1 MIVNS
6 IIFWF
11 YFTVFLLPYF
21 TLMRGS
27 SKIQN
32 LWLLAASYVFY
43 GYADWR
49 MVLLLVAATIIF
61 FVLSLTLP
69 HREGTSNTISESRR
83 KALVTLGVILGVGM
97 LLYFKYLNFFIEQ
110 FAALFA
116 LMGVKTNFSSFHI
129 LVPIGISFFTF
140 KLIAYVVEVYKG
152 NMEPCKDFVTFA
164 SYIAFFPTI
173 MSGPIDSPKMFI
185 PQMAK
190 ARRWNYSAV
199 TEGMI
204 RVLWGMFLKMCIAD
218 KVSPYTDAVFNNYG
232 HHSGMTIAVASV
244 MYTFQIYTDFS
255 GYSEM
260 AIGTA
265 QIMGFRVTE
274 NFIRP
279 YFSTNVGEFWRRW
292 HASLMNWFRDYIYFP
307 LGGSR
312 CSKAKMY
319 RNTMVVFLVSGL
331 WHGAN
336 WTFIFWGAYHGL
348 LVCLYK
354 VIKSIKGSEA
364 TGSKFKV
371 QGPKLQEAP
380 SNSPKGERILPTD
393 LHRFTQ
399 NEESTLIQGSKSQE
413 APSDSPKGGED
424 PAHRFT
430 RIYTERSGAEC
441 SRFKVQTSYN
451 TLQWERKD
459 EKEQGLKVVDI
470 CKKYGSILLVFILV
484 TIGWM
489 VFRCDSFGQ
498 FWGMLAG
505 LATPGHFF
513 ASWALTAVLPIGII
527 LIKELKDE
535 EGWNI
540 HFLHSKNW
548 VVKAV
553 SVGLLIVFILYMG
566 ELDGAKFIYFQF

>member
-1 MIVNS
+1 MLVSSIV
-6 IIFWF
+6 FWCF
-11 YFTVFLLPYF
+11 FTAFLLPYF
-21 TLMRGS
+21 TLMKKNG
-27 SKIQN
+27 KIQN
-32 LWLLAASYVFY
+32 LWLLIASYFFY

-49 MVLLLVAATIIF
+49 MCILLFIATITFYFLGLAINRF
-61 FVLSLTLP
+61 SGFKFQVSSNSLLTPKTL
-69 HREGTSNTISESRR
+69 T
-83 KALVTLGVILGVGM
+83 VLGVVLGAGM
-97 LLYFKYLNFFIEQ
+97 LLYFKYLNFFMEQ

-116 LMGVKTNFSSFHI
+116 LMGLKTNFSSFHI
-129 LVPIGISFFTF
+129 LVPIFISFFTF

-152 NMEPCKDFVTFA
+152 NMEPCRDFVTFA
-164 SYIAFFPTI
+164 AYIAFFPTI

-190 ARRWNYSAV
+190 ARRWNNSAV

-232 HHSGMTIAVASV
+232 HHSGLTIAVAAV
-244 MYTFQIYTDFS
+244 MYTFQIYTDFC

-265 QIMGFRVTE
+265 QVMGFRVTE
-274 NFIRP
+274 NFMRP

-354 VIKSIKGSEA
+354 LTKPFVSGFRFIRE
-364 TGSKFKV
+364 TH
-371 QGPKLQEAP
+371 QQESQVA
-380 SNSPKGERILPTD
+380 D
-393 LHRFTQ
+393 
-399 NEESTLIQGSKSQE
+399 STK
-413 APSDSPKGGED
+413 PDSPKPES
-424 PAHRFT
+424 HQEKHETWNLIFET
-430 RIYTERSGAEC
+430 I
-441 SRFKVQTSYN
+441 
-451 TLQWERKD
+451 RK
-459 EKEQGLKVVDI
+459 
-470 CKKYGSILLVFILV
+470 YANILLVFILV

-505 LATPGHFF
+505 LMAPGHFF
-513 ASWALTAVLPIGII
+513 ASWALTAVLPIGIM
-527 LIKELKDE
+527 LLKELKDE

-540 HFLHSKNW
+540 HLLHSDNW
-548 VVKAV
+548 VVKAI
-553 SVGLLIVFILYMG
+553 SVGFLIVFILYMG
-566 ELDGAKFIYFQF
+566 ELEGAKFIYFQF

>member
-1 MIVNS
+1 MLVNS
-6 IIFWF
+6 IIFWCF
-11 YFTVFLLPYF
+11 FAAFLLPYF
-21 TLMRGS
+21 TLMRGQS
-27 SKIQN
+27 RAQN
-32 LWLLAASYVFY
+32 VWLLVASYFFY

-49 MVLLLVAATIIF
+49 MTILLLIATITFYFLGLAINRVSGF
-61 FVLSLTLP
+61 KFQFSSNSLLTPKTL
-69 HREGTSNTISESRR
+69 T
-83 KALVTLGVILGVGM
+83 VLGVVLGAGM
-97 LLYFKYLNFFIEQ
+97 LLYFKYLNFFVEQ

-116 LMGVKTNFSSFHI
+116 LMGLKANFSSFHI

-140 KLIAYVVEVYKG
+140 KLIAYVVEVYKR
-152 NMEPCKDFVTFA
+152 NMEPCRDFVTFA
-164 SYIAFFPTI
+164 AYIAFFPTI

-190 ARRWNYSAV
+190 ARRWNNSAV

-232 HHSGMTIAVASV
+232 HHSGVTIAVAAV
-244 MYTFQIYTDFS
+244 MYTFQIYTDFC

-265 QIMGFRVTE
+265 QVMGFRVTE
-274 NFIRP
+274 NFMRP

-354 VIKSIKGSEA
+354 VIKGSEA
-364 TGSKFKV
+364 AGSRFKALKRV
-371 QGPKLQEAP
+371 QGLKSFPQKTAELQ
-380 SNSPKGERILPTD
+380 
-393 LHRFTQ
+393 F
-399 NEESTLIQGSKSQE
+399 QGSKSQE
-413 APSDSPKGGED
+413 APSDSPQGEG
-424 PAHRFT
+424 
-430 RIYTERSGAEC
+430 TE
-441 SRFKVQTSYN
+441 
-451 TLQWERKD
+451 
-459 EKEQGLKVVDI
+459 EKEQSLKLVEI
-470 CKKYGSILLVFILV
+470 GKKYGSILLVFILV
-484 TIGWM
+484 TVGWM

-505 LATPGHFF
+505 LMAPGHFF
-513 ASWALTAVLPIGII
+513 ASWALTAVLPIGIM
-527 LIKELKDE
+527 LLKELKDE

-540 HFLHSKNW
+540 HLLHSDNW
-548 VVKAV
+548 MVKAI
-553 SVGLLIVFILYMG
+553 SVGFLIVFILYMG
-566 ELDGAKFIYFQF
+566 ELEGAKFIYFQF

>member
-1 MIVNS
+1 
-6 IIFWF
+6 
-11 YFTVFLLPYF
+11 
-21 TLMRGS
+21 
-27 SKIQN
+27 
-32 LWLLAASYVFY
+32 
-43 GYADWR
+43 
-49 MVLLLVAATIIF
+49 
-61 FVLSLTLP
+61 
-69 HREGTSNTISESRR
+69 
-83 KALVTLGVILGVGM
+83 M

-116 LMGVKTNFSSFHI
+116 LMGLKTNFSSFHI

-152 NMEPCKDFVTFA
+152 NMEPCRDFVTFA
-164 SYIAFFPTI
+164 AYVAFFPTI

-190 ARRWNYSAV
+190 ARRWTHSAV

-218 KVSPYTDAVFNNYG
+218 KVSPYTDAVFNSYM
-232 HHSGMTIAVASV
+232 HHSGMTIAVAAV
-244 MYTFQIYTDFS
+244 MYTFQIYTDFC

-274 NFIRP
+274 NFMRP

-364 TGSKFKV
+364 AGSKFKAP
-371 QGPKLQEAP
+371 GSKLQEAP
-380 SNSPKGERILPTD
+380 SDSPKGERILPTD

-399 NEESTLIQGSKSQE
+399 KAAELQDQRS
-413 APSDSPKGGED
+413 
-424 PAHRFT
+424 
-430 RIYTERSGAEC
+430 RIKTQA
-441 SRFKVQTSYN
+441 SYN
-451 TLQWERKD
+451 SLQGERTD

-470 CKKYGSILLVFILV
+470 CKKYSSILFVFILV

-489 VFRCDSFGQ
+489 VFRCDTFGQ
-498 FWGMLAG
+498 FWKMLAG
-505 LATPGHFF
+505 LAKPGHFF
-513 ASWALTAVLPIGII
+513 VSWALTAVLPIGIM
-527 LIKELKDE
+527 LLKELKDE

-540 HFLHSKNW
+540 HLLHSKNW

>member
-1 MIVNS
+1 MLVSSIV
-6 IIFWF
+6 FWCF
-11 YFTVFLLPYF
+11 FTAFLLPYF
-21 TLMRGS
+21 TLMKKNG
-27 SKIQN
+27 KIQN
-32 LWLLAASYVFY
+32 LWLLIASYFFY

-49 MVLLLVAATIIF
+49 MCILLFIATITFYFLGLAINRF
-61 FVLSLTLP
+61 SGFKFQVSSNSLLTPKTL
-69 HREGTSNTISESRR
+69 T
-83 KALVTLGVILGVGM
+83 VLGVVLGAGM
-97 LLYFKYLNFFIEQ
+97 LLYFKYLNFFMEQ

-116 LMGVKTNFSSFHI
+116 LMGLKTNFSSFHI

-152 NMEPCKDFVTFA
+152 NMEPCRDFVTFA
-164 SYIAFFPTI
+164 AYIAFFPTI

-190 ARRWNYSAV
+190 ARRWNNSAV

-232 HHSGMTIAVASV
+232 HHSGLTIAVAAV
-244 MYTFQIYTDFS
+244 MYTFQIYTDFC

-265 QIMGFRVTE
+265 QVMGFRVTE
-274 NFIRP
+274 NFMRP

-354 VIKSIKGSEA
+354 LTKPFVSGFRFIRE
-364 TGSKFKV
+364 TH
-371 QGPKLQEAP
+371 QQESQVA
-380 SNSPKGERILPTD
+380 D
-393 LHRFTQ
+393 
-399 NEESTLIQGSKSQE
+399 STK
-413 APSDSPKGGED
+413 PDSPKPES
-424 PAHRFT
+424 HQEKHETWNLIFET
-430 RIYTERSGAEC
+430 I
-441 SRFKVQTSYN
+441 
-451 TLQWERKD
+451 RK
-459 EKEQGLKVVDI
+459 
-470 CKKYGSILLVFILV
+470 YANILLVFILV

-505 LATPGHFF
+505 LMAPGHFF
-513 ASWALTAVLPIGII
+513 ASWALTAVLPIGIM
-527 LIKELKDE
+527 LLKDLKDE

-540 HFLHSKNW
+540 HLLHSDNW
-548 VVKAV
+548 VVKAI
-553 SVGLLIVFILYMG
+553 SVGFLIVFILYMG
-566 ELDGAKFIYFQF
+566 ELEGAKFIYFQF

>member
-1 MIVNS
+1 LAINRVSGFKFQVSSNS
-6 IIFWF
+6 LLTPKTL
-11 YFTVFLLPYF
+11 TV
-21 TLMRGS
+21 
-27 SKIQN
+27 
-32 LWLLAASYVFY
+32 
-43 GYADWR
+43 
-49 MVLLLVAATIIF
+49 
-61 FVLSLTLP
+61 
-69 HREGTSNTISESRR
+69 
-83 KALVTLGVILGVGM
+83 LGVVLGAGM
-97 LLYFKYLNFFIEQ
+97 LLYFKYLNFFVEQ

-116 LMGVKTNFSSFHI
+116 LMGLKTNFSSFHI

-140 KLIAYVVEVYKG
+140 KLISYVVEVYKG
-152 NMEPCKDFVTFA
+152 NMEPCRDFVTFA
-164 SYIAFFPTI
+164 AYIAFFPTI

-190 ARRWNYSAV
+190 ARRWNNSAV

-232 HHSGMTIAVASV
+232 HHSGVTIAVAAV
-244 MYTFQIYTDFS
+244 MYTFQIYTDFC

-265 QIMGFRVTE
+265 QVMGFRVTE
-274 NFIRP
+274 NFMRP

-348 LVCLYK
+348 LVCFYK
-354 VIKSIKGSEA
+354 LIKPLVPG
-364 TGSKFKV
+364 F
-371 QGPKLQEAP
+371 
-380 SNSPKGERILPTD
+380 RIIRETHQQD
-393 LHRFTQ
+393 
-399 NEESTLIQGSKSQE
+399 SQVPDS
-413 APSDSPKGGED
+413 AKPDSPKSES
-424 PAHRFT
+424 HLEKHETWNLIFETIRK
-430 RIYTERSGAEC
+430 YT
-441 SRFKVQTSYN
+441 N
-451 TLQWERKD
+451 
-459 EKEQGLKVVDI
+459 
-470 CKKYGSILLVFILV
+470 ILLVFILV

-505 LATPGHFF
+505 LTAPGHFF
-513 ASWALTAVLPIGII
+513 ASWALTAVLPIGIM
-527 LIKELKDE
+527 LLKELKDE

-540 HFLHSKNW
+540 HLLHSDNW
-548 VVKAV
+548 VVKAM

-566 ELDGAKFIYFQF
+566 ELEGAKFIYFQF

>member
-1 MIVNS
+1 MLVSSIV
-6 IIFWF
+6 FWCF
-11 YFTVFLLPYF
+11 FTAFLLPYF
-21 TLMRGS
+21 TLMKKNG
-27 SKIQN
+27 KIQN
-32 LWLLAASYVFY
+32 LWLLIASYFFY

-49 MVLLLVAATIIF
+49 MCILLFIATITFYFLGLAINRF
-61 FVLSLTLP
+61 SGFKFQVSSNSLLTPKTL
-69 HREGTSNTISESRR
+69 T
-83 KALVTLGVILGVGM
+83 VLGVVLGAGM
-97 LLYFKYLNFFIEQ
+97 LLYFKYLNFFMEQ

-116 LMGVKTNFSSFHI
+116 LMGLKTNFSSFHI

-152 NMEPCKDFVTFA
+152 NMEPCRDFVTFA
-164 SYIAFFPTI
+164 AYIAFFPTI

-190 ARRWNYSAV
+190 ARRWNNSAV

-232 HHSGMTIAVASV
+232 HHSGLTIAVAAV
-244 MYTFQIYTDFS
+244 MYTFQIYTDFC

-265 QIMGFRVTE
+265 QVMGFRVTE
-274 NFIRP
+274 NFMRP

-354 VIKSIKGSEA
+354 LTKPFVSGFRFIRE
-364 TGSKFKV
+364 TH
-371 QGPKLQEAP
+371 QQESQVA
-380 SNSPKGERILPTD
+380 D
-393 LHRFTQ
+393 
-399 NEESTLIQGSKSQE
+399 STK
-413 APSDSPKGGED
+413 PDSPKPES
-424 PAHRFT
+424 HQEKHETWNLIFET
-430 RIYTERSGAEC
+430 I
-441 SRFKVQTSYN
+441 
-451 TLQWERKD
+451 RK
-459 EKEQGLKVVDI
+459 
-470 CKKYGSILLVFILV
+470 YANILLVFILV

-505 LATPGHFF
+505 LMAPGHFF
-513 ASWALTAVLPIGII
+513 ASWALTAVLPIGIM
-527 LIKELKDE
+527 LLKELKDE

-540 HFLHSKNW
+540 HLLHSDNW
-548 VVKAV
+548 LVKAI
-553 SVGLLIVFILYMG
+553 SVGFLIVFILYMG
-566 ELDGAKFIYFQF
+566 ELEGAKFIYFQF

>member
-1 MIVNS
+1 MLVNS
-6 IIFWF
+6 IIFWCF
-11 YFTVFLLPYF
+11 FALFLLPYF
-21 TLMRGS
+21 ILMRGS

-32 LWLLAASYVFY
+32 LWLLVASYVFY
-43 GYADWR
+43 GYADLHALAIIIIATMIFYGLGFAVAPQCKEETVKR
-49 MVLLLVAATIIF
+49 KEAIHITHYSLLSAKGLLV
-61 FVLSLTLP
+61 
-69 HREGTSNTISESRR
+69 
-83 KALVTLGVILGVGM
+83 LGVILGVGL
-97 LLYFKYLNFFIEQ
+97 LLYFKYLNFFVEQ
-110 FAALFA
+110 FAALFG
-116 LMGVKTNFSSFHI
+116 LMGLKTNFSSFNI
-129 LVPIGISFFTF
+129 IVPIGISFFTF
-140 KLIAYVVEVYKG
+140 KLIAYIIEVYKG
-152 NMEPCKDFVTFA
+152 NMEPCWDFVTFA
-164 SYIAFFPTI
+164 AYIAFFPTI

-190 ARRWNYSAV
+190 ARRWTHSAV

-218 KVSPYTDAVFNNYG
+218 KVSPYTDAVFNNYL
-232 HHSGMTIAVASV
+232 HHSGMTIAVAAV

-274 NFIRP
+274 NFMRP

-354 VIKSIKGSEA
+354 VIKGSEA
-364 TGSKFKV
+364 AGSRFKALKRV
-371 QGPKLQEAP
+371 QGLKSFPQKAEGLLAQGSTLQEAP
-380 SNSPKGERILPTD
+380 SNSPKG
-393 LHRFTQ
+393 
-399 NEESTLIQGSKSQE
+399 
-413 APSDSPKGGED
+413 GED
-424 PAHRFT
+424 PAHRLT
-430 RIYTERSGAEC
+430 RIYTEGSGTAG
-441 SRFKVQTSYN
+441 SRFKVQATSN
-451 TLQWERKD
+451 SSQGERTD
-459 EKEQGLKVVDI
+459 EKEQGLKMVEI

-484 TIGWM
+484 SIGWM
-489 VFRCDSFGQ
+489 VFRCDTFEQ

-505 LATPGHFF
+505 LATPGRFF
-513 ASWALTAVLPIGII
+513 ASWALTAVLPIGIM

-548 VVKAV
+548 VVKAA